1 MSNGATTLADI
12 RSSDWSVKL
21 GSIGAVVQGIEDVEQ
36 CIAIILTTPKGS
48 DPLRPTFGTD
58 LWRFID
64 NPIGFAIPAV
74 VREVTGSISMWE
86 PRITLQSV
94 SVTPA
99 NDISSQTGAHLNV
112 SISWKLK
119 LADSPLAPQVT
130 TVRIS
135 GGG

>member
-1 MSNGATTLADI
+1 MSSAAVTLSDI
-12 RSSDWSVKL
+12 TSADWSLRLK
-21 GSIGAVVQGIEDVEQ
+21 SIGDVVQGLEDVEQ

-94 SVTPA
+94 MVTPA
-99 NDISSQTGAHLNV
+99 DDFLAHKREH
-112 SISWKLK
+112 I
-119 LADSPLAPQVT
+119 
-130 TVRIS
+130 
-135 GGG
+135 

>member
-1 MSNGATTLADI
+1 MSSGAVTLADI
-12 RSSDWSVKL
+12 TSADWSLKL
-21 GSIGAVVQGIEDVEQ
+21 NSIGNVVQGLDDVEQ

-94 SVTPA
+94 SVVPA
-99 NDISSQTGAHLNV
+99 NDLSSQAGAHLNV

-119 LADSPLAPQVT
+119 LVDSPSAPQVT
-130 TVRIS
+130 TVSIS
-135 GGG
+135 GGA

>member
-1 MSNGATTLADI
+1 MSSAAVTLADI
-12 RSSDWSVKL
+12 ASSDWSL
-21 GSIGAVVQGIEDVEQ
+21 RLGAVGDVAQGLEDVQQ

-64 NPIGFAIPAV
+64 SPIGFAIPAV

-94 SVTPA
+94 SVTPV
-99 NDISSQTGAHLNV
+99 NTGSQAGAHLNV
-112 SISWKLK
+112 SVSWRLK
-119 LADSPLAPQVT
+119 LVDSPAAPQVT
-130 TVRIS
+130 TVSIP
-135 GGG
+135 GGA